1 MRLTIV
7 NQFYL
12 PDLSPTAHLAASLAE
27 HRAARGDQVTV
38 IAGSGAYTAAPSE
51 DASGGHENPRLRRIW
66 TPSLGKRSALRRL
79 TDYAT
84 FFIQAKWTLLTLPRQ
99 DVVLLM
105 TTPPYIS
112 LTGIAHRWLHRRAR
126 LILWS
131 MDCYPETLERAG
143 LLRLGSPMDR
153 LLRGVNRWLFR
164 RLESIVCLDEAMRD
178 MLEQAYGASG
188 RPRFAVIPNW
198 EPAAMFPPGL
208 KPPAWEGV
216 RRLGLE
222 GRQVVLYR
230 GNAGAGHRFETILE
244 AGKALPASQHAFVF
258 IGGGSA
264 WPALEAARDSMRLEN
279 FILEGYVPKD
289 ATPSVLAAGDV
300 ALITL
305 RDEMLG
311 VMSPSKLHSA
321 LAMGLPILYV
331 GPAGGNV
338 HEAIERFGCGV
349 SLRHG
354 DVDGVVAFLTRLRSD
369 PAARQ
374 EYSRKAR
381 HAFDAAYNDQVA
393 LARFDT
399 LLDG

>member
-27 HRAARGDQVTV
+27 HRAALGDQVTI
-38 IAGSGAYTAAPSE
+38 IAGSGAYTTTQATDVA
-51 DASGGHENPRLRRIW
+51 GRLGNPRLRRIW

-79 TDYAT
+79 TDYAI
-84 FFIQAKWTLLTLPRQ
+84 FFAQAKWTLLTLPRQ
-99 DVVLLM
+99 DVILLM
-105 TTPPYIS
+105 TTPPYIA
-112 LTGIAHRWLHRRAR
+112 LTGIPHRWLHSKTR
-126 LILWS
+126 LVLWS

-143 LLRLGSPMDR
+143 LLRRGSPTSH
-153 LLRGVNRWLFR
+153 LLRGVNRWLYP
-164 RLESIVCLDEAMRD
+164 RLESVVCLDEAMRT
-178 MLEQAYGASG
+178 MLEQAYRRQD
-188 RPRFAVIPNW
+188 RPRYEVIPNW
-198 EPAAMFPPGL
+198 EPSAMFPVSL
-208 KPPAWEGV
+208 RPPVWEGV
-216 RRLGLE
+216 RRLNLE
-222 GRQVVLYR
+222 GRQVVLYL

-244 AGKALPASQHAFVF
+244 AGKVLRAPQHAFVF

-264 WPALEAARDSMRLEN
+264 WPALQAARDSMGLDN
-279 FILEGYVPKD
+279 FILEGYIPKD
-289 ATPSVLAAGDV
+289 ETPCVLAASDV

-311 VMSPSKLHSA
+311 VMSPSKMHSA

-354 DVDGVVAFLTRLRSD
+354 NVEGVVQFLSRLQDD

-374 EYSRKAR
+374 EYSRR
-381 HAFDAAYNDQVA
+381 SRSAFDAVYNDRVA

-399 LLDG
+399 LLNG